1 MRGWIEILR
10 RGVLSYVLPRF
21 LFLWCYGA
29 FRYSIPLRV
38 IIVFRDTIYIIIII
52 FYS

>member
-1 MRGWIEILR
+1 
-10 RGVLSYVLPRF
+10 VLPQL
-21 LFLWCYGA
+21 LFLWCYEV

-38 IIVFRDTIYIIIII
+38 IIVFRDTIYVIIII